1 MAQESGHVVMQTPAP
16 YMGDPFLSASAGK
29 IWTIDFKKLSHKE
42 VFYFLSKAD
51 HYLWKGLMCQETDDV
66 IYTTM

>member
-29 IWTIDFKKLSHKE
+29 IWTIDFKQAFTQRSILFFIKGSIIYEKVLCVKKL
-42 VFYFLSKAD
+42 
-51 HYLWKGLMCQETDDV
+51 M
-66 IYTTM
+66 M

>member
-29 IWTIDFKKLSHKE
+29 F
-42 VFYFLSKAD
+42 
-51 HYLWKGLMCQETDDV
+51 
-66 IYTTM
+66 